1 LCCIQ
6 LKFDVAIVECAADGI
21 KTNSVVAA
29 TAAVT
34 VVLKHILVTNL
45 KFKLN
50 MTKIWGQGLR

>member
-6 LKFDVAIVECAADGI
+6 LKFDVAVVECAADGI
-21 KTNSVVAA
+21 KTNSIVVS

-45 KFKLN
+45 KFKLS
-50 MTKIWGQGLR
+50 MTKICGQGLR